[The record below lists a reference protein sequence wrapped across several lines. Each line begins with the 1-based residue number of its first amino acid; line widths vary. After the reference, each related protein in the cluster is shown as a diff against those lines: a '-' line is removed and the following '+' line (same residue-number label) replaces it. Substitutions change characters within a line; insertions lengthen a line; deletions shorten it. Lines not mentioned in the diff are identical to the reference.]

1 MRGNYL
7 KRYMRSHEGGNGNEE
22 NIVTKGFNDGKV
34 HDDNVVT
41 NGEKIIYTS
50 EKNHCIG
57 KESACSN

>member
-1 MRGNYL
+1 
-7 KRYMRSHEGGNGNEE
+7 MRSHEGGNGNEE

-50 EKNHCIG
+50 EKTIALE
-57 KESACSN
+57 KRVLAQID